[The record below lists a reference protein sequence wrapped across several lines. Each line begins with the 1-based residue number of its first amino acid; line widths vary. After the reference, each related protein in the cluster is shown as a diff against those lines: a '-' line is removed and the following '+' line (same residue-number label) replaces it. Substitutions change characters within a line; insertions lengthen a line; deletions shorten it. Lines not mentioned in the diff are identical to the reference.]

1 MLILRGISGTFAYF
15 YKGSAEKLDVA
26 VWIMAKVQL
35 DIDLSRGSLYR

>member
-1 MLILRGISGTFAYF
+1 MLILRDISGTFPYF

-35 DIDLSRGSLYR
+35 EDLSRGSLHR